1 MKKDINLLQV
11 LKRPE
16 FDYQKLMSLSFVDE
30 LDLPKEVTQQVEI
43 QTKYQGY
50 ISRQQEDIDR
60 NLRDEDT
67 PLPQDLD
74 YSTVRGLSSEI
85 TQKFSQQRPYTL
97 GQAARIPGVTPAAIS
112 LLRIHLKKRSVLLK
126 ESA

>member
-1 MKKDINLLQV
+1 
-11 LKRPE
+11 
-16 FDYQKLMSLSFVDE
+16 MSWIFL
-30 LDLPKEVTQQVEI
+30 KEVTQQVEI